1 MSSSGAPTSA
11 APPRSLH
18 ERAAHGEEVLRVED
32 LKTHFPIRGG
42 VTRRQIGTVY
52 AVDGVTFTLNAGETL
67 GLVGESG
74 CGKTTAGRTLV
85 KLLEPT
91 GGRVLF
97 KGNDITGF
105 DRRQMKAVRREMQ
118 FVFQDP
124 YTSLN
129 PRMTVRGIVGEAL
142 QIHGLA
148 SGSALRSRVDDL
160 LASVGLSVEQAD
172 RYPHEFSGGQR
183 QRIGIARAL
192 ALDPQVLVL
201 DEPVSALDV
210 SIQAQVVNLLQE
222 LQARLGLAFVF
233 IAHDLSV
240 VRHISARVAVMY
252 LGKIVEIGNR
262 ADIYQRPTH
271 PYTQA
276 LLSAVPIP
284 DPTKRGARERIVL
297 TGDVPSPASPPSGC
311 NFRTRCPKAQPICA
325 EEEPALIDRFGH
337 GHPSA
342 CHFAEVR
349 PVIPA

>member
-1 MSSSGAPTSA
+1 MSTAA
-11 APPRSLH
+11 APAAAPAQDLH
-18 ERAAHGEEVLRVED
+18 ARAMHGEEILRVED

-42 VTRRQIGTVY
+42 VTRRQVGTVY
-52 AVDGVTFTLNAGETL
+52 AVDGVSFTLTAGETL

-74 CGKTTAGRTLV
+74 CGKTTTGRTLV

-91 GGRVLF
+91 SGRVLF
-97 KGNDITGF
+97 KGHDITGY
-105 DRRQMKAVRREMQ
+105 DRKQMKGVRREMQ

-129 PRMTVRGIVGEAL
+129 PRMTVRAIVGEAL
-142 QIHGLA
+142 QIHRLA
-148 SGSALRSRVDDL
+148 SGSELRDRVDDL
-160 LASVGLSVEQAD
+160 LQSVGLSVEQAD

-252 LGKIVEIGNR
+252 LGKIVEIGDR
-262 ADIYQRPTH
+262 ADIYARPTH

-284 DPTKRGARERIVL
+284 DPTKRGNRERIIL
-297 TGDVPSPASPPSGC
+297 SGDVPSPANPPSGC
-311 NFRTRCPKAQPICA
+311 NFRTRCPKAQEICA

-342 CHFAEVR
+342 CHFAEVK
-349 PVIPA
+349 PVIA